1 MNILDIVFI
10 IPLVYG
16 FVQGFRHGFVR
27 EIGSLVAIVFGIYL
41 ARYWAEGVSVLLISW
56 IDLSQKVALIVAYAL
71 TAILGT
77 LSVHLIAYMLSKLL
91 AIIKLG
97 IINKLIGA
105 VFGTFKWLLVLS
117 LILNFIAMANNFA
130 PIIENKAVKDSV
142 LYKPIE
148 NVIPNIVPFI
158 NWNQFKTFTRELSV

>member
-1 MNILDIVFI
+1 MNILDIIFV

-27 EIGSLVAIVFGIYL
+27 EIGSLIAIVFGIYL
-41 ARYWAEGVSVLLISW
+41 ARYWAEGVSLLLVSW
-56 IDLSQKVALIVAYAL
+56 IDLSQKVALVVAYAI

-77 LSVHLIAYMLSKLL
+77 LAVHLIAYMLSKLL
-91 AIIKLG
+91 ALIKLG

-105 VFGTFKWLLVLS
+105 VFGAFKWLLVLS
-117 LILNFIAMANNFA
+117 LVLNFIAMANNFA
-130 PIIENKAVKDSV
+130 PIVENKAVKDSV

-148 NVIPNIVPFI
+148 NVIPNVVPFLD
-158 NWNQFKTFTRELSV
+158 WEQFKSFTKNLSV

>member
-1 MNILDIVFI
+1 MNILDIIFV

-16 FVQGFRHGFVR
+16 FIQGFRHGFVK

-41 ARYWAEGVSVLLISW
+41 ARYWAEGVSALLVSW
-56 IDLSQKVALIVAYAL
+56 IDLSQKLALVVAYAI

-77 LSVHLIAYMLSKLL
+77 LAVHLIAYMLSKLL
-91 AIIKLG
+91 ALIKLG

-105 VFGTFKWLLVLS
+105 VFGAFKWLLVLS
-117 LILNFIAMANNFA
+117 LVLNFIAMANNFA
-130 PIIENKAVKDSV
+130 PIVENKAVKDSV

-148 NVIPNIVPFI
+148 NVIPNVVPFLD
-158 NWNQFKTFTRELSV
+158 WEQFKTFIRNEK